1 MPHLPFLPLGSA
13 DVIRH
18 YLPPMRSATVI
29 AALAFSATPL
39 LAQQNPPTIVS
50 APAGNYTLR
59 PGDILRVD
67 VWGQQQFSGQFLVD
81 ETGHLQYPVIG
92 DIEVSNLTV
101 AELRE
106 RMRQGLEQIFKSPFV
121 TVAPLF
127 RMAVLGEVRQPGLY
141 TVDPTLSVLDV
152 VAMAGGPSP
161 SGNMN
166 RIRLLR
172 AGREQQLSFGQGRS
186 LQEMGVR
193 SGDQIVV
200 ARKRFSREDVG
211 LVLGVVQVALSVA
224 ILINTVGN

>member
-1 MPHLPFLPLGSA
+1 MRHSLLVFGLVLSAAPLAG
-13 DVIRH
+13 
-18 YLPPMRSATVI
+18 
-29 AALAFSATPL
+29 
-39 LAQQNPPTIVS
+39 QQNPAPTNRPALLS
-50 APAGNYTLR
+50 APASNYTLR
-59 PGDILRVD
+59 PGDVLRVD
-67 VWGQQQFSGQFLVD
+67 VWGQEQFSGQFIVD
-81 ETGHLQYPVIG
+81 ETGHLQYPVLG
-92 DIEVSNLTV
+92 DIQVSNLTV

-152 VAMAGGPSP
+152 VAMAGGPSS

-166 RIRLLR
+166 KIRLLR
-172 AGREQQLSFGQGRS
+172 AGQEQQLSFGQGRS

-200 ARKRFSREDVG
+200 ARKSFSREDVG
-211 LVLGVVQVALSVA
+211 LVLSLVQVALSVA
-224 ILINTVGN
+224 ILINTVGK

>member
-1 MPHLPFLPLGSA
+1 MLTIPRGDASFSSMRLAMVYLGLA
-13 DVIRH
+13 C
-18 YLPPMRSATVI
+18 Y
-29 AALAFSATPL
+29 AASL
-39 LAQQNPPTIVS
+39 LAQQSPPTII
-50 APAGNYTLR
+50 APPSSTYTLR
-59 PGDILRVD
+59 PGDVLRVE

-81 ETGHLQYPVIG
+81 ETGHLQYPVLG
-92 DIEVSNLTV
+92 DIQVSNLTV
-101 AELRE
+101 AALRD

-127 RMAVLGEVRQPGLY
+127 RMAVLGEVRAPGLY

-166 RIRLLR
+166 KIRLLR
-172 AGREQQLSFGQGRS
+172 AGHEQELSFGQGRS

-200 ARKRFSREDVG
+200 SRKSFAREDVTF
-211 LVLGVVQVALSVA
+211 VLGVLQVALSVA
-224 ILINTVGN
+224 ILIVTVNK

>member
-1 MPHLPFLPLGSA
+1 MFPAMRYPIIAIVAVLSA
-13 DVIRH
+13 G
-18 YLPPMRSATVI
+18 
-29 AALAFSATPL
+29 PL
-39 LAQQNPPTIVS
+39 LGQQNPPALVS

-59 PGDILRVD
+59 PGDVLRVD
-67 VWGQQQFSGQFLVD
+67 VWGQTQFSGQFLVD

-92 DIEVSNLTV
+92 DIQVSNLTV
-101 AELRE
+101 AELRD

-127 RMAVLGEVRQPGLY
+127 RMAVLGEVRSPGLY

-152 VAMAGGPSP
+152 VAMAGGPSQ

-166 RIRLLR
+166 KIRLLR
-172 AGREQQLSFGQGRS
+172 GGQEQQLSLKQGRS

-200 ARKRFSREDVG
+200 SRKSFAREDTG
-211 LVLGVVQVALSVA
+211 LLLNIVSIALTVT
-224 ILINTVGN
+224 ILVTTLRK